1 MLTCAF
7 INPSKGA
14 EIVSPRPEKYIG
26 MGFGIAGGTPTLALC
41 AAVVSACFSV
51 FTTSCVS
58 KTESFVPPGPADD
71 AIYSPVLDRWTRE
84 TRVFSKFQN
93 KVEISAVLL
102 ADDMRRAVAERLSRL
117 RGSTDGLTVLSD
129 SSGGVRLGM
138 LVSIFTPENPYMNL
152 DDKSLWSLSLRI
164 GPNQQAPMYVRRVSD
179 KTPLQPF
186 FSHIHQWSQDYL
198 LVFDFPETSLQPE
211 NDRQKQ
217 LTTAEFVA
225 QSAIARV
232 ALRWP

>member
-1 MLTCAF
+1 MFA
-7 INPSKGA
+7 
-14 EIVSPRPEKYIG
+14 
-26 MGFGIAGGTPTLALC
+26 TLL
-41 AAVVSACFSV
+41 SV
-51 FTTSCVS
+51 TFATFTSSCVS
-58 KTESFVPPGPADD
+58 KTESSVPPGPADD
-71 AIYSPVLDRWTRE
+71 TLYSPVLTRWTRDIH
-84 TRVFSKFQN
+84 VFSKFQN

-102 ADDMRRAVAERLSRL
+102 ADEMRRAVTERLSRL
-117 RGSTDGLTVLSD
+117 RGNTEGLAVLSD

-164 GPNQQAPMYVRRVSD
+164 GPNQQGPMYVRRVSD

-186 FSHIHQWSQDYL
+186 FAHIHQWSQDYL

-211 NDRQKQ
+211 NDNQKQ